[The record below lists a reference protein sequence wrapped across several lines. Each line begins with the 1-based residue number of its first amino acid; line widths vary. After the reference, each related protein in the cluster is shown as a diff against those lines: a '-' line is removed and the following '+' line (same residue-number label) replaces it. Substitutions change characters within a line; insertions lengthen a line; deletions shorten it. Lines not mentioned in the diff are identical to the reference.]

1 MTWWASPEFELSPLT
16 ALGCNGGWATA
27 QNKLFCKYQQNCKE
41 MGIVTNFLQFGK
53 SSKGE

>member
-1 MTWWASPEFELSPLT
+1 MTWWGSPEFELSPLN
-16 ALGCNGGWATA
+16 ALGCNCGRDTA

-41 MGIVTNFLQFGK
+41 MGIVTDFLQFGK